1 MNVNIY
7 DLAYIIGN
15 IFMTYVLY
23 KFMKVFYTEKI
34 TNRQIEAVSYAIYFV
49 MITLL
54 HIIVKIPIILM
65 ISNIGLFFVITF
77 NYKSSI
83 KKRVLTAFLIYLILL
98 CVEMIVVFA
107 TGYFNLELT
116 IRNDY
121 KSILGIIIIRI
132 MSYIVVLSISN
143 YKNIRQGDIVPS
155 IYWLCIVIIPIGTL
169 YMLIRIFM
177 DRNATSTSLFISTVI
192 VLMINFATFYL
203 YDELSK
209 MLSEKTDKMLMAQQ
223 NKYYEKQYELIK
235 TSINITKSIQHDFKN
250 HLTSLYALVKEDKKE
265 ELLDYLSEATEAVEA
280 RQEIASTENITIDNI
295 INFKL
300 QNAKRD
306 KINVTID
313 LKIPNELEVLSFDM
327 TVILGNLLDNALNAV
342 KKLDKDRYINIK
354 MKYIKGRLIL
364 TIDNSY
370 NGILNKKEGELF
382 TTNIDKENHGI
393 GLQNVKS
400 VLEKYNGNIDFE
412 YDNSNF
418 HTIVSMYV

>member
-34 TNRQIEAVSYAIYFV
+34 TNRKIEVGSYAIYFL

-54 HIIVKIPIILM
+54 HIFVKIPIILM

-83 KKRVLTAFLIYLILL
+83 KKRVLTSFLIYLILL

-155 IYWLCIVIIPIGTL
+155 IYWLCIVIIPVGTL

-177 DRNATSTSLFISTVI
+177 DRNATSISLFISTVI

-203 YDELSK
+203 YDEFSK
-209 MLSEKTDKMLMAQQ
+209 ILSEKTDKMLMAQQ

-265 ELLDYLSEATEAVEA
+265 ELLDYLSEATEVIEA
-280 RQEIASTENITIDNI
+280 KQEIASTENITIDNI

-327 TVILGNLLDNALNAV
+327 TVVLGNLIDNALNAV

-354 MKYIKGRLIL
+354 MKYIKGRLII

-370 NGILNKKEGELF
+370 NGILNKKEGEFF

-412 YDNSNF
+412 YDNYNF

>member
-34 TNRQIEAVSYAIYFV
+34 TNRKIEAGSYVVYFLI
-49 MITLL
+49 ITLL
-54 HIIVKIPIILM
+54 HIYVKIPIILM
-65 ISNIGLFFVITF
+65 ISNIGFFFVITF

-83 KKRVLTAFLIYLILL
+83 KKRVLTSFLIYLILL

-155 IYWLCIVIIPIGTL
+155 IYWLCIVIIPVGTL

-177 DRNATSTSLFISTVI
+177 DRNATSISLFISTVI

-203 YDELSK
+203 YDEFSK
-209 MLSEKTDKMLMAQQ
+209 ILSEKTDKMLMAQQ

-265 ELLDYLSEATEAVEA
+265 ELLDYLSEATEVIEA
-280 RQEIASTENITIDNI
+280 KQEIASTENITIDNI

-327 TVILGNLLDNALNAV
+327 TVVLGNLIDNALNAV

-354 MKYIKGRLIL
+354 MKYIKGRLII

-370 NGILNKKEGELF
+370 NGILNKKEGEVF

-412 YDNSNF
+412 YDDSNF

>member
-1 MNVNIY
+1 MIVNIY

-34 TNRQIEAVSYAIYFV
+34 TNRKIEVGSYAIYFL

-54 HIIVKIPIILM
+54 HIFVKIPIILM

-83 KKRVLTAFLIYLILL
+83 KKRVLTSFLIYLILL

-155 IYWLCIVIIPIGTL
+155 IYWLCIVIIPVGTL

-177 DRNATSTSLFISTVI
+177 DRNATSISLFISTVI

-203 YDELSK
+203 YDEFSK
-209 MLSEKTDKMLMAQQ
+209 ILSEKTDKMLMAQQ

-265 ELLDYLSEATEAVEA
+265 ELLDYLSEATEVIEA
-280 RQEIASTENITIDNI
+280 KQEIASTENITIDNI

-327 TVILGNLLDNALNAV
+327 TVVLGNLIDNALNAV

-354 MKYIKGRLIL
+354 MKYIKGRLII

-370 NGILNKKEGELF
+370 NGILNKKEGEVF

-412 YDNSNF
+412 YDNYNF

>member
-1 MNVNIY
+1 MIVNIY

-34 TNRQIEAVSYAIYFV
+34 TNRKIEVGSYAIYFL

-54 HIIVKIPIILM
+54 HIFVKIPIILM

-83 KKRVLTAFLIYLILL
+83 KKRVLTSFLIYLILL

-155 IYWLCIVIIPIGTL
+155 IYWLCIVIIPVGTL

-177 DRNATSTSLFISTVI
+177 DRNATSISLFISTVI
-192 VLMINFATFYL
+192 VLMINFA
-203 YDELSK
+203 
-209 MLSEKTDKMLMAQQ
+209 
-223 NKYYEKQYELIK
+223 
-235 TSINITKSIQHDFKN
+235 
-250 HLTSLYALVKEDKKE
+250 
-265 ELLDYLSEATEAVEA
+265 
-280 RQEIASTENITIDNI
+280 
-295 INFKL
+295 
-300 QNAKRD
+300 
-306 KINVTID
+306 
-313 LKIPNELEVLSFDM
+313 SF
-327 TVILGNLLDNALNAV
+327 
-342 KKLDKDRYINIK
+342 
-354 MKYIKGRLIL
+354 
-364 TIDNSY
+364 
-370 NGILNKKEGELF
+370 
-382 TTNIDKENHGI
+382 
-393 GLQNVKS
+393 
-400 VLEKYNGNIDFE
+400 
-412 YDNSNF
+412 
-418 HTIVSMYV
+418 